1 MLCSQSR
8 LAPYVVVRSELITV
22 RAGDNLCYNNRCGA
36 ARVHRSAALPPL
48 FSQNDKAMFFFYQ
61 FFVFHIKDHIRPMQK
76 SCMQEKSVS
85 SRLG

>member
-22 RAGDNLCYNNRCGA
+22 RAGDNLCYNHRCGA

-48 FSQNDKAMFFFYQ
+48 FSQNDKAMFFFLSILCLSYQ
-61 FFVFHIKDHIRPMQK
+61 GSYQANAKVMHARK
-76 SCMQEKSVS
+76 VS
-85 SRLG
+85 LF